1 MFDCLLIANRGE
13 IAVRVIRTAKRLGIR
28 TVAVFSDAD
37 AAARHVEEADEA
49 VRIGPPPVAR
59 SYLDMDAVLAA
70 ASACGA
76 DAVHPGYG
84 FLSENAEFARRV
96 QAAGM
101 TWVGPDPDHIAR
113 MGDKIEARNLMA
125 SHGVPVSRGTP
136 RPPGDAAA
144 AQAEAARIGYPLMVK
159 AASGG
164 GGIGMT
170 IIRDA
175 ADLGPAFQAA
185 RTRAERMFGSPDVLL
200 EQYIEPA
207 RHIEAQIL
215 GLGDGRVLTL
225 GERDCS
231 IQRRFQKV
239 IEETP
244 APGISAELRRRMLDV
259 SRRAGEALG
268 YRGAGTLEYL
278 VDPRTEEFVFLEMNT
293 RLQVEHPVTE
303 LVTGMDLVE
312 AQLLVAAREDAG
324 LTEPSRRDHA
334 IELRIYAEDP
344 VRMFPSPGR
353 IEQWK
358 EPAGEHVRVDTG
370 YRTGDEVTPHY
381 DPLLAKLC
389 TAAAT
394 REAAIESARRAVDDF
409 TVTGIKT
416 NLPLLRRVLDSEAFR
431 SGTFDTKTLET
442 ARPR

>member
-1 MFDCLLIANRGE
+1 MFDRLLIANRGE

-207 RHIEAQIL
+207 RHIEVQIL

-358 EPAGEHVRVDTG
+358 EPAGEHIRVDTG